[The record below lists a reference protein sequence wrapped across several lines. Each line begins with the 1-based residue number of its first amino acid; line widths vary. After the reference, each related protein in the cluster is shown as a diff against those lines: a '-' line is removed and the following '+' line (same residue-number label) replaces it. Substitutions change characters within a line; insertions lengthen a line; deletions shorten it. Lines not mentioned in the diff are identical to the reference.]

1 MTHREIGRAVHFAS
15 PADDEAFA
23 GLLRLSEHLRYAPS
37 APPSSSVRTVVDNAQ
52 RLLDALAVQ
61 AVRTA

>member
-1 MTHREIGRAVHFAS
+1 
-15 PADDEAFA
+15 
-23 GLLRLSEHLRYAPS
+23 LRYAPS